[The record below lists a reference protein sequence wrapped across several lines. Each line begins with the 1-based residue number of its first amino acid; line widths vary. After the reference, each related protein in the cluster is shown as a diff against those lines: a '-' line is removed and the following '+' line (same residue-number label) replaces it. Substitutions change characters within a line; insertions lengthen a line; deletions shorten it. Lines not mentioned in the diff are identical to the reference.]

1 MKKTVRFM
9 TSVAAVAVATAAIP
23 FSAEASSNF
32 EMRKKVVTLS
42 GIVTS
47 KDTNQYITRGEFA
60 RMLVNASSY
69 KESASATTSMA
80 VFNDVP
86 ASNEYASYIRI
97 ATNNGWMKAYLGGQF
112 KPDQQITLQEAARG
126 VLALLGYTNDDFAGD
141 QNGARWNKYTALDL
155 GNEISKQSDEVLTW
169 TDAVNLFYNTLCAD
183 TKNGT
188 AYAKTLGYEMSSDG
202 EVNAL
207 SLMDNTMK
215 GPKLVK
221 RSHRMDD
228 AVPFDLSDA
237 TFYLDGKIST
247 LSAVKQAKDN
257 GFVVLYYNTNSKTV
271 WAYSSEEIGG
281 TNQTGKVAIEGEITG
296 IYNNSTDV
304 MTPSSLQLDND
315 ENVQF
320 KLSSSDVQFAFSIY
334 CDYQVGDKVV
344 LIWDATNNADGD
356 VSYTVVDYVEY

>member
-1 MKKTVRFM
+1 M
-9 TSVAAVAVATAAIP
+9 TSVAAVAVTTAAIP

-80 VFNDVP
+80 VFHDVP

-155 GNEISKQSDEVLTW
+155 GNEISKQSNEVLTW
-169 TDAVNLFYNTLCAD
+169 TDAINLFYNTLCAD
-183 TKNGT
+183 AKNGT

-257 GFVVLYYNTNSKTV
+257 RFVVLYYNTNSKTV
-271 WAYSSEEIGG
+271 WAYSSGEIGG

-296 IYNNSTDV
+296 IYYNSTDV

-334 CDYQVGDKVV
+334 GDYQVGDKIV
-344 LIWDATNNADGD
+344 LICDATTNADGD

>member
-9 TSVAAVAVATAAIP
+9 TSVAAVAVTTAAIP

-80 VFNDVP
+80 VFHDVP

-155 GNEISKQSDEVLTW
+155 GNEISKQSNEVLTW
-169 TDAVNLFYNTLCAD
+169 TDAINLFYNTLCAD
-183 TKNGT
+183 AKNGT

-257 GFVVLYYNTNSKTV
+257 RFVVLYYNTNSKTV
-271 WAYSSEEIGG
+271 WAYSSGEIGG

-296 IYNNSTDV
+296 IYYNSTDV

-334 CDYQVGDKVV
+334 GDYQVGDKIV
-344 LIWDATNNADGD
+344 LICDATTNADGD

>member
-1 MKKTVRFM
+1 M

-80 VFNDVP
+80 VFNNVP

-183 TKNGT
+183 AKNGT

-296 IYNNSTDV
+296 IYYNSTDV

-320 KLSSSDVQFAFSIY
+320 KLSSSDVQFAFSING
-334 CDYQVGDKVV
+334 DYQVGYKIV
-344 LIWDATNNADGD
+344 LICDTTTNADGD

>member
-42 GIVTS
+42 GILTS

-183 TKNGT
+183 AKNGT

-296 IYNNSTDV
+296 IYYNSTDV

-334 CDYQVGDKVV
+334 GDYQVGDKIV
-344 LIWDATNNADGD
+344 LICDATTNADGD

>member
-1 MKKTVRFM
+1 MMKTVRFL

-80 VFNDVP
+80 VFHDVP

-155 GNEISKQSDEVLTW
+155 GNEISKQSNEVLTW

-257 GFVVLYYNTNSKTV
+257 GFVVLYYNTNSKTI

-296 IYNNSTDV
+296 IYYNSTDV

-315 ENVQF
+315 ESVQF
-320 KLSSSDVQFAFSIY
+320 TLSSSDVQFAFSIY
-334 CDYQVGDKVV
+334 GDYKVGDKVV
-344 LIWDATNNADGD
+344 LICDATTNANGD

>member
-126 VLALLGYTNDDFAGD
+126 VLALFAGD

-169 TDAVNLFYNTLCAD
+169 MDAVNLFYNTLCAD
-183 TKNGT
+183 AKNGT

-296 IYNNSTDV
+296 IYYNSTDV

-334 CDYQVGDKVV
+334 GDYQVGDKIV
-344 LIWDATNNADGD
+344 LICDATTNADGD